1 MNELNNT
8 SAYLL
13 IILSGVLILFIVA
26 GIIAI
31 FKFISVLN
39 SMKRLADKAE
49 KIAASAE
56 AVGEFLVKSTGPL
69 ALGKMLGNVT
79 DFIKHRKKG

>member
-1 MNELNNT
+1 MNALNNT
-8 SAYLL
+8 SGYL
-13 IILSGVLILFIVA
+13 IIVLSATLIVFLIAAIVA
-26 GIIAI
+26 T
-31 FKFISVLN
+31 FKLISVLN

-56 AVGEFLVKSTGPL
+56 AIGDFFTKSTGPL

-79 DFIKHRKKG
+79 DFIKRHKKG

>member
-1 MNELNNT
+1 MNALNDT
-8 SAYLL
+8 SAYFL
-13 IILSGVLILFIVA
+13 IILSATLIIFLIAAIVA
-26 GIIAI
+26 VV
-31 FKFISVLN
+31 KLISVLN

-49 KIAASAE
+49 KLAASA
-56 AVGEFLVKSTGPL
+56 ASVGEFFSKSAGPL